1 MNDAVGVR
9 LDQWLWA
16 ARFYKTRALAKAAI
30 ENGQVL
36 VNDQRAKAARALK
49 PGDRLHIDKHG
60 AQIYDI
66 TVAKCEAKRV
76 AAPVA
81 QTYYQETV
89 DSIARRS
96 ELQAQQR
103 AARDLVQY
111 PERRPDKRDRRQIR
125 AFRHG
130 E

>member
-1 MNDAVGVR
+1 MNEDVSVR

-81 QTYYQETV
+81 QTYYQETA

-125 AFRHG
+125 AFLHG

>member
-1 MNDAVGVR
+1 MNEDVSVR